1 MQKSIAQA
9 YSLLAN
15 AQQVLNGILSWL
27 KHESS
32 VNGKINGDKL
42 DDKQLACYEVAYCE
56 AELTGARVYLD
67 YSQKLLAEKPGAG
80 SDELRLEE
88 RIALQYSAEALQNAR
103 TRYSARPADF
113 GLNRDL
119 LVQVFY
125 NDAVES
131 FIDEYLSTHSMVAL
145 AKTVFAQEGNVGD
158 YMLDEEKEMMRS
170 SFRQF
175 ATSVVMPLAEKI
187 HTHDLIVPEAILKPL
202 VELGCFGLSIPM
214 QYGGIQPD
222 DKEDNLG
229 MIVVT
234 EELSRGSLAAAGS
247 LITRPE
253 IMSRA
258 LLKGGTE
265 EQKQYWLPKLAQA
278 EPLCAVA
285 VTEPNYGS
293 DVAQMRLK
301 ATRTDG
307 GWLLNGEKTWCT
319 FAGKAGVLLTLA
331 RTNPDLSAGHR
342 GLTMF
347 LVEKPSSDGHE
358 FSHAQTGGGTING
371 KAIPTIGYRGMHSF
385 TVFFDNYFVP
395 DSHVLGG
402 EEGVGNGFY
411 YTMAGFAG
419 GRIQTAARATGVMQA
434 AFERALSYSQERNV
448 FGKPIA
454 AYSLTLVKIARMAM
468 LLSVSRQFT
477 YYVARLM
484 DEGKGQMEA
493 SLVKLY
499 SCKSSEWL
507 CREAMQIHG
516 GMGYAEESA
525 VSRYFIDSRVLSIFE
540 GAEETLA
547 LKVIARAL
555 VEAAA

>member
-9 YSLLAN
+9 YTLLAN

-27 KHESS
+27 KRESS
-32 VNGKINGDKL
+32 VNGKINSDKL

-67 YSQKLLAEKPGAG
+67 YSQKLLAEKPSADG
-80 SDELRLEE
+80 DELRLEE

-125 NDAVES
+125 NDAVEG

-187 HTHDLIVPEAILKPL
+187 HTHDLIVPDAILKPL

-358 FSHAQTGGGTING
+358 FSHAQSSGGTING

-385 TVFFDNYFVP
+385 TVFFDQVFVP

-402 EEGVGNGFY
+402 KEGVGNGFY
-411 YTMAGFAG
+411 YTMAGFSG

-434 AFERALSYSQERNV
+434 AFEKALSYAQERVV

-454 AYSLTLVKIARMAM
+454 DYQLTLVKIARMAM

-477 YYVARLM
+477 YHVARLM

-507 CREAMQIHG
+507 AREAMQIHG
-516 GMGYAEESA
+516 GMGYAEETS
-525 VSRYFIDSRVLSIFE
+525 VSRYYIDARVLSIFE

-547 LKVIARAL
+547 LKVIAKAL
-555 VEAAA
+555 VENAA